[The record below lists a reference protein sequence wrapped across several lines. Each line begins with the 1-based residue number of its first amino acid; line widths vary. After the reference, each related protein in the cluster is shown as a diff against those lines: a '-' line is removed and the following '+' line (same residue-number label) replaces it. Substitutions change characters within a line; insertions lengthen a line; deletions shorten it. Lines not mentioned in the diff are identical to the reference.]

1 MSDKRSE
8 LKAKIEALA
17 TEIDLAKRDR
27 MIAEI
32 WRAVQD
38 EQIYIP
44 IHHQVLNWGMKS
56 DIQTIVASDDTAK
69 FKYFSFN

>member
-1 MSDKRSE
+1 ASETDLPKRN
-8 LKAKIEALA
+8 
-17 TEIDLAKRDR
+17 R

-32 WRAVQD
+32 WQTVQD

-56 DIQTIVASDDTAK
+56 GIQTVVAPDDTAK
-69 FKYFSFN
+69 FKYFSLK